1 MLTALAGCD
10 IDALV
15 FIAEMYGVQLDQLAA
30 VLGVSVERARG
41 VVVRWR
47 GLGLAESAR
56 LGPGPP
62 WVWATRPGM
71 TACGLGYTAG
81 PPPLSR
87 LAHIRAVTAVRL
99 ALQGTTA
106 YQRAHPFWRGERRI
120 RAAVR
125 PACAI
130 TFRTANCTGQPGRPC
145 PGPVNAGPSRPNSP
159 TRRSPVR
166 PRSCG
171 KFSAGPETTAVP
183 APRPPNQAGR
193 RGTPGRCTSAPP
205 PPCPR

>member
-41 VVVRWR
+41 VVVR
-47 GLGLAESAR
+47 S
-56 LGPGPP
+56 
-62 WVWATRPGM
+62 
-71 TACGLGYTAG
+71 
-81 PPPLSR
+81 
-87 LAHIRAVTAVRL
+87 
-99 ALQGTTA
+99 
-106 YQRAHPFWRGERRI
+106 
-120 RAAVR
+120 
-125 PACAI
+125 ACAI

-159 TRRSPVR
+159 TRRSP
-166 PRSCG
+166 
-171 KFSAGPETTAVP
+171 
-183 APRPPNQAGR
+183 
-193 RGTPGRCTSAPP
+193 P

>member
-15 FIAEMYGVQLDQLAA
+15 FTAEMYGVQLDQLAA

-41 VVVRWR
+41 VAVRWR

-62 WVWATRPGM
+62 WIWATRPGM

-87 LAHIRAVTAVRL
+87 LAHVRAVTAVRL

-106 YQRAHPFWRGERRI
+106 YQRARPFWRGERRI

-125 PACAI
+125 AGLRDHLPDGELHWPAGA
-130 TFRTANCTGQPGRPC
+130 PC

-159 TRRSPVR
+159 TRRSRVR

-171 KFSAGPETTAVP
+171 KFSPGPETTAVP

-193 RGTPGRCTSAPP
+193 RGTPGHCTSAPP
-205 PPCPR
+205 RPCPR